1 MVSYSSGWLGLNMLL
16 FAKTLIDIYYFD
28 KIIKLKLIKKNEWP
42 QQCFWIK
49 RYSESSLDNEINISV
64 INYSSTK

>member
-1 MVSYSSGWLGLNMLL
+1 MCFMIK
-16 FAKTLIDIYYFD
+16 FIKTNDWRN